1 MAIDQ
6 NSIEKLLALVEAGDA
21 QLITEIF
28 AGLDINIDPEKLQ
41 PLIDDIKVAVKFL
54 EEQTYGP
61 ASPEELRE
69 QQIRLLT
76 EAVVPGRD
84 IIIEPV
90 VKVPEG
96 EELVLNGS
104 LLTSIFTNEGLLTD
118 TTISLGDNLLGEF
131 FLNTGQIRFNR
142 GQDFVVSRGSGI
154 INEGFITT
162 GNNLDLVSGTATGG
176 NVVDGVLNSGVIG
189 LDKGDDRLIGNGIGT
204 RDVDG
209 IDNQNLITTGKG
221 DDLIA
226 AKAVGNNGIA
236 GINNLGTIFTGQG
249 NDRILGHGTDLTGIA
264 EGGFSFGVSSGEQ
277 FVDENGEIQFISNTL
292 IDTGSG
298 ADEVVGKSILE
309 NSSEFIDGNSAGVIN
324 QAGTIRLGDGDDRLF
339 GESLTTGAQNSA
351 GIFALGEFADTA
363 SIWFESDVPPGLAT
377 IDLGDGNDTVTGI
390 GESVGGFQAVGI
402 GLQFSK
408 LISNSGN
415 NAIQGAGFGGVVTAG
430 IVVDAFSHIKLGDG
444 SDSLTG
450 SAVLGFFNAGIQ
462 NDGLIQLGRGSDL
475 IDASIGGFAGLG
487 ETQLGGGDDEIR
499 GFGTGQFFGGG
510 GTDTISLGE
519 GIYDFDSSAGTLTS
533 EFGTTMNL
541 RNIEEIKGFND
552 MQSEALVDGQFVID
566 ANNELVAFP
575 TAIFW

>member
-1 MAIDQ
+1 MAIESG
-6 NSIEKLLALVEAGDA
+6 SIEILLDLIEAGDV

-28 AGLDINIDPEKLQ
+28 AGLDIVIDPEKLQ

-69 QQIRLLT
+69 QKLRLLT

-104 LLTSIFTNEGLLTD
+104 LLTSILTNEGLLTD

-131 FLNTGQIRFNR
+131 FLNTGEIRFNE
-142 GQDFVVSRGSGI
+142 GQDFVISRGSGI

-189 LDKGDDRLIGNGIGT
+189 LDKGNDRLIGNGIGT
-204 RDVDG
+204 LDVDG

-249 NDRILGHGTDLTGIA
+249 DDRILGAGTDLTGIA
-264 EGGFSFGVSSGEQ
+264 EGGFSFGVSTGEQ
-277 FVDENGEIQFISNTL
+277 FEDENGEIQFILNTL
-292 IDTGSG
+292 INTGSG
-298 ADEVVGKSILE
+298 ADEVVGISILE
-309 NSSEFIDGNSAGVIN
+309 NSSEFIGNSAGVIN

-339 GESLTTGAQNSA
+339 GESLTSGPQTSV
-351 GIFALGEFADTA
+351 GIAAFGRFVFFD
-363 SIWFESDVPPGLAT
+363 DVPPAPAT

-390 GESVGGFQAVGI
+390 GESEGGFQAGGI
-402 GLQFSK
+402 GLFFSE

-415 NAIQGAGFGGVVTAG
+415 NAIQGKGIGGDVTAG
-430 IVVDAFSHIKLGDG
+430 ILVDGFSRIKLGNG

-450 SAVLGFFNAGIQ
+450 SASGGFFLNAGIS
-462 NDGLIQLGRGSDL
+462 NDGRIQLGKGSDL
-475 IDASIGGFAGLG
+475 IDASIGGFAGSG

-519 GIYDFDSSAGTLTS
+519 GVYDFDSSAGTLTS
-533 EFGTTMNL
+533 ESGTTMNL

-552 MQSEALVDGQFVID
+552 MQSVALVDGQFVID
-566 ANNELVAFP
+566 ANNELVP
-575 TAIFW
+575 LPPLGIM